1 MVVPSK
7 SRTDKLYAQHAW
19 RVDDMRATWAHL
31 ERTALRDGYPTLAL
45 YQDGR
50 DPYDAVRKAR
60 AADEPFAPLV
70 VQS

>member
-1 MVVPSK
+1 
-7 SRTDKLYAQHAW
+7 
-19 RVDDMRATWAHL
+19 MRATWAHL

-45 YQDGR
+45 YEDGR
-50 DPYDAVRKAR
+50 DPYDAVRNAR